1 MFFILFKLLK
11 LYIFYTIIW
20 GLGLILVD
28 QFFFMCSSYDLSI
41 FSIVSNLSG
50 GLIEYYNYFML

>member
-11 LYIFYTIIW
+11 LYTFYTIIW

-28 QFFFMCSSYDLSI
+28 QFIFMCSSYDLSI

>member
-28 QFFFMCSSYDLSI
+28 QFIFMCSSYDLSI